1 MRLYTPY
8 SLSRGKIDTLEILY
22 SCGFPGFEG
31 SKKQVPEPNLGQCRK
46 NLRNRNLAAIT
57 KRPEGTWQAKARRKG
72 WPAQS
77 KTFRTK
83 ALAQTWATAIESK
96 MDSGT
101 FVSTTEA
108 ERTTLDQLAERFR
121 KEFAPGH
128 YRGDGWTHKLDRLLE
143 RLGQF
148 SLVALTPEIVAAY
161 RDERMQDPDPR
172 YKDPEKAPR
181 VSGATV
187 KTELDLLA
195 KMLDVAQKE
204 FSIALPLGNP
214 VHNIRKPKS
223 GESRQRRL
231 TADEWTKLEVACK
244 QSRNTWLHPA
254 LLLAVETA
262 MRQGELLALKR
273 ADIDKGKRT
282 AWLKETKNGEPRAV
296 PLTSRAIAVIEGLP
310 RSTTGL
316 LVPVEKQALHS
327 AFRTACRR
335 AGIDDYRWH
344 DLRHEALSRFAERGD
359 LSVLELAAIS
369 GHKSAS
375 SLKMLQV
382 YVQFHA
388 SKLAEKLG

>member
-1 MRLYTPY
+1 M
-8 SLSRGKIDTLEILY
+8 SE
-22 SCGFPGFEG
+22 
-31 SKKQVPEPNLGQCRK
+31 
-46 NLRNRNLAAIT
+46 
-57 KRPEGTWQAKARRKG
+57 
-72 WPAQS
+72 
-77 KTFRTK
+77 
-83 ALAQTWATAIESK
+83 
-96 MDSGT
+96 
-101 FVSTTEA
+101 
-108 ERTTLDQLAERFR
+108 
-121 KEFAPGH
+121 
-128 YRGDGWTHKLDRLLE
+128 
-143 RLGQF
+143 
-148 SLVALTPEIVAAY
+148 
-161 RDERMQDPDPR
+161 
-172 YKDPEKAPR
+172 
-181 VSGATV
+181 
-187 KTELDLLA
+187 
-195 KMLDVAQKE
+195 
-204 FSIALPLGNP
+204 LPLGNP

-375 SLKMLQV
+375 AMLNSFCATSSILASRSSSVLTVAPETRGAFSGSLYRGSGSCIL
-382 YVQFHA
+382 
-388 SKLAEKLG
+388 SSR

>member
-1 MRLYTPY
+1 LA
-8 SLSRGKIDTLEILY
+8 SI
-22 SCGFPGFEG
+22 
-31 SKKQVPEPNLGQCRK
+31 KQ
-46 NLRNRNLAAIT
+46 
-57 KRPEGTWQAKARRKG
+57 RPEGTWQAKVRRKG
-72 WPAQS
+72 WPAQTR
-77 KTFRTK
+77 TFRTK
-83 ALAQTWATAIESK
+83 ALAESWARAIEGE
-96 MDSGT
+96 MDRGA
-101 FVSTTEA
+101 FVSRAEA
-108 ERTTLDQLAERFR
+108 ERTTLDDLAERFR
-121 KEFAPGH
+121 REFAPHH
-128 YRGDGWTHKLDRLLE
+128 YRGEGWKHKLERLLE
-143 RLGQF
+143 RLGQY
-148 SLVALTPEIVAAY
+148 SLIAITPEIVAAY
-161 RDERMQDPDPR
+161 RDERLRDPDPR

-204 FSIALPLGNP
+204 FGIALPLGNP

-223 GESRQRRL
+223 SESRQRRL
-231 TADEWTKLEVACK
+231 TSDEWAKLEEACK
-244 QSRNTWLHPA
+244 QSRNSWLHPA

-262 MRQGELLALKR
+262 MRQGELLNLKR
-273 ADIDKGKRT
+273 ADVDKAKQT

-296 PLTSRAIAVIEGLP
+296 PLTSRAIKVIEGLP

-316 LVPVEKQALHS
+316 VLPVEKQALHS
-327 AFRTACRR
+327 AFKTACRR
-335 AGIDDYRWH
+335 AGIEDYRWH